1 MSDSSR
7 IGQIVESKRNT
18 LIAISDQIWEYAE
31 LKFEEYRSADLLCKA
46 LEDEGFAVERN
57 IDGMETAF
65 IGSYGTGSPVVAIL
79 AEYDALDGL
88 SQVSN
93 AARQEPVVQ
102 GGAGH
107 GCGHHLLGAGALA
120 AAIAVKQTLI
130 EHQLAGTI
138 RLYGCPGE
146 EGGFSKT
153 YFVRDGYFQDV
164 DCALTWHP
172 APGNLVV
179 HGSSLANINAYYRF
193 KGVSSHAAFTPE
205 LGRSALDALEL
216 MNVGVNFLREHVPQ
230 DVRLHY
236 AITNAGGRS
245 PNVVQAES
253 EEYFCMRS
261 PKSVQ
266 MRAIFER
273 VCDIAKGAAL
283 MTGTSVEYEID
294 SAVSEAIP
302 NLTLG
307 KLLYANFEKL
317 GVPSYD
323 EADLSVARSFRAI
336 QSDAAKAS
344 VPAPF
349 AEKPIFDVLMPFCEQ
364 EVPQMG
370 STDVADVSWVVP
382 TVQCWVTCAVNA
394 SQLHSWEMVAQGKTS
409 IAHKGMLHA
418 GKIIASAAADLFHHP
433 EIAQAAKRELNERL
447 GESRYVCP
455 IPPGVKPSK
464 TASSRAGQSTSQS
477 KS

>member
-1 MSDSSR
+1 MSNSAR
-7 IGQIVESKRNT
+7 IGQIVESKRE
-18 LIAISDQIWEYAE
+18 LLLSISDQIWDFAE
-31 LKFEEYRSADLLCKA
+31 IKFEEYRSADLLCGA
-46 LEDEGFAVERN
+46 LEAEGFAVERN
-57 IDGMETAF
+57 VDGMETAF
-65 IGSYGTGSPVVAIL
+65 IGSFGTGSPVIAIL

-88 SQVSN
+88 SQMSGVTHLAPILS
-93 AARQEPVVQ
+93 

-120 AAIAVKQTLI
+120 AAIALKQYYI
-130 EHQLAGTI
+130 ENHLAGTI

-153 YFVRDGYFQDV
+153 YLARDGYFQDV

-261 PKSVQ
+261 SKSVQ
-266 MRAIFER
+266 MHAIFER

-294 SAVSEAIP
+294 SAVSETIP
-302 NLTLG
+302 NSTLS
-307 KLLYANFEKL
+307 KLLYTNFEQL
-317 GVPSYD
+317 GMPVYD
-323 EADLSVARSFRAI
+323 EADQKTAQAFRAI
-336 QSDAAKAS
+336 LPDAAKAS
-344 VPAPF
+344 VPSAF
-349 AEKPIFDVLMPFCEQ
+349 QDKPIFDVLMPFGEK
-364 EVPQMG
+364 EETQMG
-370 STDVADVSWVVP
+370 STDVADVSWLVP
-382 TVQCWVTCAVNA
+382 TAQCWVTCAVNA
-394 SQLHSWEMVAQGKTS
+394 SPLHTWQMVAQGKTS

-418 GKIIASAAADLFHHP
+418 AKVIACAAADIFHHP
-433 EIAQAAKRELNERL
+433 EIAEEAKQELRERL
-447 GESRYVCP
+447 GKRSYVCP
-455 IPPGVKPSK
+455 IPKDVTPSK
-464 TASSRAGQSTSQS
+464 TGRSRAGQSN
-477 KS
+477 